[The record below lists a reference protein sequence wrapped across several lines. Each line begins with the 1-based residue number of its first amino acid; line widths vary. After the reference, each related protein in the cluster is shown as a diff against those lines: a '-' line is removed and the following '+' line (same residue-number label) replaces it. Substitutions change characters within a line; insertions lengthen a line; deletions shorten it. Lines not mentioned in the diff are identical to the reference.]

1 MSWSFADGQHLAISI
16 EARKKKTQQ
25 YSAVAGFFRQYEP
38 IYVAADESDVIQL
51 RTHIRGEEVYLY
63 CLRTAQAAAQALLL
77 DYLEAMNALSRR
89 PLWYNA
95 LVANCT
101 TTIRQRVIHAGGRV
115 PLSWRLFANGSLPV
129 LLYKR
134 GSLDAS
140 RPFAAL
146 QAMSRINDRARAA
159 GAAANFSA
167 RIRGGLPMPR
177 LLR

>member
-1 MSWSFADGQHLAISI
+1 
-16 EARKKKTQQ
+16 
-25 YSAVAGFFRQYEP
+25 
-38 IYVAADESDVIQL
+38 
-51 RTHIRGEEVYLY
+51 
-63 CLRTAQAAAQALLL
+63 
-77 DYLEAMNALSRR
+77 MNALSRR

>member
-1 MSWSFADGQHLAISI
+1 MKRQTLKALA
-16 EARKKKTQQ
+16 
-25 YSAVAGFFRQYEP
+25 
-38 IYVAADESDVIQL
+38 
-51 RTHIRGEEVYLY
+51 
-63 CLRTAQAAAQALLL
+63 AL
-77 DYLEAMNALSRR
+77 
-89 PLWYNA
+89 A
-95 LVANCT
+95 LVAAAPLAMAQAYPTKPVRNIVYRNNLFIGTDGGFAYENTAKMQEADFDYDGFGGGPYGKFLKWNGVRYT
-101 TTIRQRVIHAGGRV
+101 TMQEAREKAPIYKHVVQVDNATA
-115 PLSWRLFANGSLPV
+115 FANGALPA

-167 RIRGGLPMPR
+167 KIRGGLPMPR